1 MQLFKNVSVTKK
13 MLAMFL
19 AFCCVC
25 GVLSVPVSASAAV
38 DNATVATVEP
48 RRTTIY
54 PSSGQS
60 SGYFFEVKSQT
71 ATYNYLPKDTEIHIT
86 YSYDNTEDN
95 GGRNDTLCFEYNG
108 RVVKTVTLSRN
119 DGISAEAT
127 VKLPY
132 DGKYVTY
139 VTARAYGAKYFS
151 YILSY

>member
-38 DNATVATVEP
+38 DNSTVATVEP

-71 ATYNYLPKDTEIHIT
+71 ATYI
-86 YSYDNTEDN
+86 
-95 GGRNDTLCFEYNG
+95 
-108 RVVKTVTLSRN
+108 SR
-119 DGISAEAT
+119 S
-127 VKLPY
+127 L
-132 DGKYVTY
+132 
-139 VTARAYGAKYFS
+139 S
-151 YILSY
+151 YIIFYFFIILLTSSIIA